1 MIKAAKKW
9 LTIKITSGIL
19 IPFMVWFIINLVG
32 VLDANNSQSILFLES
47 FTNKII
53 FTLFLICASTFYTLT
68 ISEVFEDYISNFK
81 LKNAANRLLVFFS
94 IIVTFILIIFLFKT

>member
-53 FTLFLICASTFYTLT
+53 FCVFCVFVSLLI
-68 ISEVFEDYISNFK
+68 
-81 LKNAANRLLVFFS
+81 
-94 IIVTFILIIFLFKT
+94 KTN

>member
-19 IPFMVWFIINLVG
+19 IPFMIWFIINLVG

-53 FTLFLICASTFYTLT
+53 FTLFLICTSTFYTLT

-81 LKNAANRLLVFFS
+81 LKNAANRSLVFFS
-94 IIVTFILIIFLFKT
+94 IIVTLLLIIFLFKI

>member
-94 IIVTFILIIFLFKT
+94 IIVTLILITFLFKI